1 MDGREFRDMLHKLR
15 DRFESFESREATM
28 RERFSGRLDMMVSSY
43 ESNLDDVCC
52 SIAMENHMKIL
63 KTLNRI
69 DKSKENRRK
78 DDGQQHKSH

>member
-1 MDGREFRDMLHKLR
+1 MEGRKFKEMLYKIR
-15 DRFESFESREATM
+15 GRFESFESREATM
-28 RERFSGRLDMMVSSY
+28 KERFSGRLDKMVSSY

-69 DKSKENRRK
+69 DKSKANRRK
-78 DDGQQHKSH
+78 DDGQ